1 MSYTRSKRGLK
12 KTLKYGGRRNYNKGS
27 LRNRGKRTMKNV
39 GGGIFSKCRGCLPP
53 SLSNKN
59 KFLQSDTI
67 EQIEVKLRRMY
78 DDQTPD
84 NIRRFM
90 VNKWLIYLTT
100 DTPHI
105 TLERKS
111 ELSDKVVN
119 ENMDK
124 LNREMKEMARNSRI
138 VTAAMTRPSG
148 QRRSRSPGASASA
161 SPKTSP
167 KTSPKSSPRSG
178 SRSGS
183 RSPTASELDAQL
195 AEFEA
200 QMRKDGEDGED
211 V

>member
-1 MSYTRSKRGLK
+1 MSYTRNKRALK
-12 KTLKYGGRRNYNKGS
+12 NTLKYGVRRNYNKGS
-27 LRNRGKRTMKNV
+27 LRNRGKRTMKNI
-39 GGGIFSKCRGCLPP
+39 GGGKFFSKCRGCLPP
-53 SLSNKN
+53 GLSSKN
-59 KFLQSDTI
+59 KFLQSDSI

-111 ELSDKVVN
+111 QVSEKVVK
-119 ENMDK
+119 ENTDK
-124 LNREMKEMARNSRI
+124 LNREMTEMARNSRI
-138 VTAAMTRPSG
+138 VSAAMARPI
-148 QRRSRSPGASASA
+148 RRSRSPGASARSRS
-161 SPKTSP
+161 SPKS
-167 KTSPKSSPRSG
+167 SPKSSPRS
-178 SRSGS
+178 
-183 RSPTASELDAQL
+183 PTASEIDAQL

-200 QMRKDGEDGED
+200 QMRKDGED

>member
-1 MSYTRSKRGLK
+1 MSYTRNKRALK
-12 KTLKYGGRRNYNKGS
+12 NTLKYGGRRNYNKGS

-53 SLSNKN
+53 GLSSKN
-59 KFLQSDTI
+59 KFLQSDSI

-84 NIRRFM
+84 NIRRYM

-105 TLERKS
+105 TLDRKS
-111 ELSDKVVN
+111 QVSEKVVK
-119 ENMDK
+119 ENTDK

-138 VTAAMTRPSG
+138 VSAAMARPIG
-148 QRRSRSPGASASA
+148 QRRSRSPGASARSR
-161 SPKTSP
+161 S
-167 KTSPKSSPRSG
+167 SPKSSP
-178 SRSGS
+178 RSGS

-195 AEFEA
+195 AEIEA
-200 QMRKDGEDGED
+200 QMRKDGED

>member
-1 MSYTRSKRGLK
+1 MSYTRNKKALK
-12 KTLKYGGRRNYNKGS
+12 NTLKYGGRRNYNKGS

-53 SLSNKN
+53 GLSSKN
-59 KFLQSDTI
+59 KFLQSDSI

-84 NIRRFM
+84 NIRRYM

-111 ELSDKVVN
+111 EVSEKVVK
-119 ENMDK
+119 ENTDK

-138 VTAAMTRPSG
+138 VSKAMARPIG
-148 QRRSRSPGASASA
+148 QRRSRSPGASARSR
-161 SPKTSP
+161 
-167 KTSPKSSPRSG
+167 SSPRSG
-178 SRSGS
+178 SRSSPRSGS

-195 AEFEA
+195 AEIEA
-200 QMRKDGEDGED
+200 QMQRDGED

>member
-1 MSYTRSKRGLK
+1 MSYTRNKKALK
-12 KTLKYGGRRNYNKGS
+12 NTLKYGGRRNYNKGS

-53 SLSNKN
+53 GLSSKN
-59 KFLQSDTI
+59 KFLQSDSI

-84 NIRRFM
+84 NIRRYM

-111 ELSDKVVN
+111 EVSEKVVK
-119 ENMDK
+119 ENTDK

-138 VTAAMTRPSG
+138 VSKAMARPIG
-148 QRRSRSPGASASA
+148 QRRSRSPGASARSR
-161 SPKTSP
+161 SR
-167 KTSPKSSPRSG
+167 SSPRSG

-195 AEFEA
+195 AEIEA
-200 QMRKDGEDGED
+200 QMQRDGED

>member
-1 MSYTRSKRGLK
+1 MSYTRNKRALK
-12 KTLKYGGRRNYNKGS
+12 NTLKYGGRRNYNKGS

-53 SLSNKN
+53 GLSSKN
-59 KFLQSDTI
+59 KFLQSDSI

-111 ELSDKVVN
+111 QVSEKVVK
-119 ENMDK
+119 ENTDK
-124 LNREMKEMARNSRI
+124 LTREMEEMNRNSRI
-138 VTAAMTRPSG
+138 VSAAMARPIG
-148 QRRSRSPGASASA
+148 QRRSRSPEASSSSRS
-161 SPKTSP
+161 SPKS
-167 KTSPKSSPRSG
+167 SPKSSPRS
-178 SRSGS
+178 
-183 RSPTASELDAQL
+183 PTASEKEL
-195 AEFEA
+195 EKIRK
-200 QMRKDGEDGED
+200 QMQDDGED